1 MQIKLDKH
9 GFTLI
14 EFFLSIVA
22 LFLLL
27 IITYPILQELTERT
41 QTSQIKENLTQIRNY
56 SDQYFEEHA
65 TNSVSLY
72 EFIGP
77 RKVIPELEIIADED
91 TPKQFFAMKK
101 FLSILKNMGQYP
113 CSKDDLKFPK
123 KYLILF

>member
-1 MQIKLDKH
+1 MKIKLDKQ

-27 IITYPILQELTERT
+27 IISYPILLELIGRT
-41 QTSQIKENLTQIRNY
+41 QTSQIKENLNQIRNY

-77 RKVIPELEIIADED
+77 RKGIPKLEIIADEE
-91 TPKQFFAMKK
+91 
-101 FLSILKNMGQYP
+101 YP
-113 CSKDDLKFPK
+113 ETIYRHKEISAFSK
-123 KYLILF
+123 KYGTISVQ

>member
-1 MQIKLDKH
+1 MLTRLNEC

-27 IITYPILQELTERT
+27 LISYPIVQELIE
-41 QTSQIKENLTQIRNY
+41 QKHTSQIKNNLIQIRNFA
-56 SDQYFEEHA
+56 DIYFEEHS

-77 RKVIPELEIIADED
+77 RKVIPKFEAVADEVY
-91 TPKQFFAMKK
+91 PKI
-101 FLSILKNMGQYP
+101 ILRDNEISAY
-113 CSKDDLKFPK
+113 SK
-123 KYLILF
+123 KYGTISVQ

>member
-77 RKVIPELEIIADED
+77 RKVIPELQIIADEE
-91 TPKQFFAMKK
+91 
-101 FLSILKNMGQYP
+101 YP
-113 CSKDDLKFPK
+113 ETIFRDEEISVYSK
-123 KYLILF
+123 KYGTISVQ

>member
-41 QTSQIKENLTQIRNY
+41 HTSQIKENLTQIRNY

-77 RKVIPELEIIADED
+77 RKVIPELQIIADE
-91 TPKQFFAMKK
+91 K
-101 FLSILKNMGQYP
+101 YP
-113 CSKDDLKFPK
+113 ETIFRDEEISVYSK
-123 KYLILF
+123 KYGTISVQ

>member
-1 MQIKLDKH
+1 MQIKVDKH

-56 SDQYFEEHA
+56 SDQYFEEHS
-65 TNSVSLY
+65 TNSVSLH

-77 RKVIPELEIIADED
+77 RKVIPELEIIADEE
-91 TPKQFFAMKK
+91 
-101 FLSILKNMGQYP
+101 YP
-113 CSKDDLKFPK
+113 ETIFRNKEISVYSK
-123 KYLILF
+123 KYGTITVQ